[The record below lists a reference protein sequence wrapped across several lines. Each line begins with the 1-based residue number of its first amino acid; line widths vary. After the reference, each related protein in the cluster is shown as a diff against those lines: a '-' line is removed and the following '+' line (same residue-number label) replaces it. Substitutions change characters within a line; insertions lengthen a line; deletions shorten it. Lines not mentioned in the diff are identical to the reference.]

1 MVSGCQQ
8 KSIYTMKTTQQPQLP
23 FSPAPINWLEPQTV
37 RGSELAQTIAR
48 ANAAGFLA
56 HRMTVLPFVTYELI
70 FFHAADQDA
79 LSAATGSPN
88 AAGKPFREPVTSPA
102 PARTYG
108 SPEDI

>member
-1 MVSGCQQ
+1 
-8 KSIYTMKTTQQPQLP
+8 MKTTQQPQLP
-23 FSPAPINWLEPQTV
+23 TLTDWTEPQTV

-102 PARTYG
+102 PARTTA